1 MPKDRLNTSIE
12 LVNTKSGIVLDITI
26 HRTNQFS
33 KVMKVSV
40 IKSFT
45 LLCFTLCAI
54 TAQAQLYFC
63 IFDNPE
69 IATATS
75 QIVSDD
81 IVNEYGDLVKDT
93 YRVENEVN
101 TEAELIKRFYYQD
114 SQLFAQRNYTLEG
127 ELIGDEAGIAIY
139 QYEYNSRGD
148 ITKIEYFD
156 EDKMAMQAAYAG
168 PAMIQYEYDSKGNRT
183 KATYFDKYHN
193 LLDLGVSI
201 IEYTYDS
208 NNNLTLEKHYNYKQE
223 LVNETAPIIKYTY
236 DDNGKII
243 QQSFLNS
250 DHETVTRLMDD
261 DEYDIA
267 RIAYEYEGETISM
280 MHYYNSKGELLGS
293 EKGEQ

>member
-1 MPKDRLNTSIE
+1 MI
-12 LVNTKSGIVLDITI
+12 KSGIVLDII
-26 HRTNQFS
+26 LHRTNS
-33 KVMKVSV
+33 AKNMKVSI

-54 TAQAQLYFC
+54 SAQAQLYFC

-69 IATATS
+69 MATATS
-75 QIVSDD
+75 TIVSDD
-81 IVNEYGDLVKDT
+81 IVNEFGDLTSDN

-101 TEAELIKRFYYQD
+101 SEADLVKRFYYQD
-114 SQLFAQRNYTLEG
+114 NQLFAQRNYTLEG

-139 QYEYNSRGD
+139 QYEYDANGN

-156 EDKMAMQAAYAG
+156 EEKLAAQAAYAG
-168 PAMIQYEYDSKGNRT
+168 PAMIQYEYDSRSNRT
-183 KATYFDKYHN
+183 KASYFDKYHN

-208 NNNLTLEKHYNYKQE
+208 QNHLTLEKHYNYKKE

-236 DDNGKII
+236 DDNGKMV

-250 DHETVTRLMDD
+250 DLESVTRLMDD
-261 DEYDIA
+261 DDYDIA
-267 RIAYEYEGETISM
+267 RIAYEYDGEEISM

>member
-1 MPKDRLNTSIE
+1 
-12 LVNTKSGIVLDITI
+12 
-26 HRTNQFS
+26 
-33 KVMKVSV
+33 MKISV

-45 LLCFTLCAI
+45 ILAITLCTVSI
-54 TAQAQLYFC
+54 YAQPLHFC
-63 IFDNPE
+63 VFDNPKMDV
-69 IATATS
+69 ATTT
-75 QIVSDD
+75 IVSDD
-81 IVNEYGDLVKDT
+81 IVNQFGDLVSDE

-101 TEAELIKRFYYQD
+101 TDAELVKRFYYKD

-139 QYEYNSRGD
+139 QYEYNSIGD

-156 EDKMAMQAAYAG
+156 EDKLAVQAAYAG
-168 PAMIQYEYDSKGNRT
+168 PAMIQYVYDTKGNRT

-201 IEYTYDS
+201 IEYTFD
-208 NNNLTLEKHYNYKQE
+208 NQNRLTLEKHYNAKEE
-223 LVNETAPIIKYTY
+223 LVKETAPIIKYSY
-236 DDNGKII
+236 DDNGKMV

-250 DHETVTRLMDD
+250 NNETVTRLMDD
-261 DEYDIA
+261 DDYDIA

-293 EKGEQ
+293 EKGSK